1 MDVGPA
7 SGRSNPWSAKNT
19 ASLVTPDQGFNLQ
32 LEIEIRIVTVAGTVT
47 LRLLHIPTPTRGET
61 ATNVVAV
68 NVNVNVNVLGEKIA
82 NEVGSLLVVVV
93 VAAAATATGSGLLGI
108 PTTATI
114 VVLETANNVSIYA
127 SSFRSSFVL
136 RFDLP
141 RNVCSSPQLH
151 FVH

>member
-68 NVNVNVNVLGEKIA
+68 NVNVNVLGGKIA

-93 VAAAATATGSGLLGI
+93 VAAAAATATGSGLLGI